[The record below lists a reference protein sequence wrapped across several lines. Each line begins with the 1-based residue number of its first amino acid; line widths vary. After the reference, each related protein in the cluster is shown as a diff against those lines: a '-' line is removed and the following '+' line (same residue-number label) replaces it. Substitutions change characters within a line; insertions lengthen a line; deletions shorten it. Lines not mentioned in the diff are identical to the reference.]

1 MDDMLVAIEGKEV
14 KITNPSKVMWPQV
27 NLTKLDY
34 IKYLLEVSP
43 YLLAYAKNRLLTM
56 IRWPHG
62 IEGKSFYQKEIP
74 PYAPAWVPRVYC
86 NDKQWILLNDPATL
100 VWVANQGALE
110 LHLPFN
116 QYFREDYPSELILD
130 LDPMEAEN
138 FDLVREVALQ
148 TKEVLD
154 AFGLASVVKTSGATG
169 LQIYVPLEPR
179 YTYEETRKVN
189 EFIARYITVQKPHQ
203 VTLERMVR
211 KRGKRLYFD
220 YLQLWRG
227 RTLPAP
233 YSVRARPEA
242 TVSTPLEWKEV
253 EKKIRPVDFNVSTVP
268 ERIKRK
274 GDLFSP
280 LSTQKTNQGIEAI
293 LNFLGRNSLVRV

>member
-1 MDDMLVAIEGKEV
+1 
-14 KITNPSKVMWPQV
+14 
-27 NLTKLDY
+27 
-34 IKYLLEVSP
+34 
-43 YLLAYAKNRLLTM
+43 
-56 IRWPHG
+56 
-62 IEGKSFYQKEIP
+62 
-74 PYAPAWVPRVYC
+74 
-86 NDKQWILLNDPATL
+86 
-100 VWVANQGALE
+100 
-110 LHLPFN
+110 
-116 QYFREDYPSELILD
+116 
-130 LDPMEAEN
+130 
-138 FDLVREVALQ
+138 
-148 TKEVLD
+148 
-154 AFGLASVVKTSGATG
+154 
-169 LQIYVPLEPR
+169 
-179 YTYEETRKVN
+179 
-189 EFIARYITVQKPHQ
+189 
-203 VTLERMVR
+203 TLERMVR